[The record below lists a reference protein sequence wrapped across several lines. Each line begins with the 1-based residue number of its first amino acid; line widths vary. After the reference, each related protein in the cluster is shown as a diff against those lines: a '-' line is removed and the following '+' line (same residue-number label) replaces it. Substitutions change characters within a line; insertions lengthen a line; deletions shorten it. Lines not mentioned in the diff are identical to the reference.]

1 MEMSLKLH
9 FANTLIEA
17 GIDHVFGMPGGNT
30 PFLFDGLFER
40 RDKIRTVLARQE
52 GGAACMA
59 DMYGRITGK
68 PALLI
73 GQGAWIGT
81 SGGYGII
88 ESYMAGVPMLIIGDT
103 SDYFSLSQ
111 SGPYQNSTGN
121 YGAIDLPN
129 IMKSMTKYTTVAH
142 DASELLHGLQLAI
155 KHATTGRPGPACVLI
170 RWNVPFAN
178 ADLEALKPKYF
189 PLEGYLRTS
198 PPSISTDDA
207 EKIADMLLNA
217 RKPVMAIGRGIHS
230 AKAYDQVQELAE
242 LIGIPVATS
251 YMGKSGIAE
260 THDCAV
266 GTMGTIGQKVA
277 NEIISNADL
286 ILAVGTC
293 LAPDNT
299 KWLATDFIKPE
310 QQKIIQIDIE
320 PLNVGWSLPIE
331 VGVTADAKGAL
342 REIIRAIKDR
352 STKFDVKRRIE
363 DLKKKKSHLNYFNED
378 AMFSDNIPIAP
389 ERLVRELNE
398 VVSADDLVVLD
409 SGNNRMWMAH
419 YFKTKSAGQLF
430 AAGGVAAVGYGAAAS
445 LATQMLYPKKRV
457 VCVTGDGGLMMHLYV
472 LEMAKQYAL
481 PLTYVVMNN
490 SCLGNVMDYQA
501 PDRRIATEYPQP
513 NFAEIAGGFG
523 LDSIRVEKPEEVQA
537 AIRVGME
544 TEKPYVVEVIIDDYA
559 HFKMIG

>member
-1 MEMSLKLH
+1 MEMSLRLL

-30 PFLFDGLFER
+30 PFLFDGLFEK
-40 RDKIRTVLARQE
+40 RDKIRTVLARHE

-68 PALLI
+68 PALLM

-142 DASELLHGLQLAI
+142 DASEFLHGLQLAI
-155 KHATTGRPGPACVLI
+155 KHATTGRPGPACVLV
-170 RWNVPFAN
+170 RWNVPFAK

-189 PLEGYLRTS
+189 PLEGYLRIS
-198 PPSISTDDA
+198 PPSISPDDA
-207 EKIADMLLNA
+207 ERIADMLLNA
-217 RKPVMAIGRGIHS
+217 RKPVMVIGRGIHS
-230 AKAYDQVQELAE
+230 AKAYEQVEELAE

-260 THDCAV
+260 THDCAI
-266 GTMGTIGQKVA
+266 GTMGTIGQNVA

-299 KWLATDFIKPE
+299 KWLAADFIKPE

-331 VGVTADAKGAL
+331 AGVTADAKGAL
-342 REIIRAIKDR
+342 REIIGVIKGR
-352 STKFDVKRRIE
+352 SIKFDVKRRIE
-363 DLKKKKSHLNYFNED
+363 DLKKKKSNLNYFNED

-419 YFKTKSAGQLF
+419 YFKTKRAGQLF

-445 LATQMLYPKKRV
+445 LATQMLHPDKRV

-472 LEMAKQYAL
+472 LEMAKQYEL

-513 NFAEIAGGFG
+513 NFTEIAGGFG
-523 LDSIRVEKPEEVQA
+523 LDSTRVEKPEEVQA
-537 AIRVGME
+537 AIRGGME
-544 TEKPYVVEVIIDDYA
+544 TGKPYVVEVIIDDYA